1 MSVFAANVKKDVPK
15 VYNDQN
21 KKNINIFRFEKAF
34 LLVRFQHLLSQMAR
48 IALKLPTIVR
58 QIFKL

>member
-1 MSVFAANVKKDVPK
+1 MPVFASNVKKDVPK

-21 KKNINIFRFEKAF
+21 KKNIDIFRFEKAF
-34 LLVRFQHLLSQMAR
+34 LLVQFQHLLSQMAK
-48 IALKLPTIVR
+48 IALKLPTMVR